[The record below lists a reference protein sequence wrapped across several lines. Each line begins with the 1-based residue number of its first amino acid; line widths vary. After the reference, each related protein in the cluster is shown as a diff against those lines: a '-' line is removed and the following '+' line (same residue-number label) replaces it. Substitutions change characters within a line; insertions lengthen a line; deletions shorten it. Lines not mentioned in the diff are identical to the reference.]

1 MADVLDAGM
10 KKRNLISESDFN
22 EIIKTLATK
31 KHIKTLA
38 TKAKIKAGQDKIVK
52 FETSYSS
59 YFEYEGTPNCLVFQ
73 PLYGCFKKNVNRV
86 HISALKQDKVTFTP
100 NKAENSYTV
109 FETKSWPFYT
119 YNVFRLRNSGFG
131 SVKIIE
137 NAVPDKYSYS
147 GYGTSFDVLGAFSLQ
162 NCWFGKNVVI
172 SGTDMSSSV
181 HVTNNT

>member
-22 EIIKTLATK
+22 EI
-31 KHIKTLA
+31 IKTLA

-86 HISALKQDKVTFTP
+86 HILALK
-100 NKAENSYTV
+100 
-109 FETKSWPFYT
+109 
-119 YNVFRLRNSGFG
+119 
-131 SVKIIE
+131 
-137 NAVPDKYSYS
+137 
-147 GYGTSFDVLGAFSLQ
+147 
-162 NCWFGKNVVI
+162 
-172 SGTDMSSSV
+172 
-181 HVTNNT
+181 